1 MRGTSPF
8 RGSIVALVTPMFDDG
23 SIDEIALRRLVD
35 WHVEQGT
42 HAIVA
47 MGTTGESATLTDEE
61 LLRVVQIVVEQ
72 AADRVPVIAGTG
84 SSSTAKAIKLTQAV
98 EKFAIVGTLCVTPYY
113 NRPSQEG
120 LFQHYRAI
128 AAAASKPVLLYNV
141 PGRTGCD
148 LLPETVI
155 RLAAVPGIAG
165 IKEATGKLE
174 RLAEIQAAVPAA
186 FALLSGD
193 DESACTFMLQ
203 GGHGVISVTANVAP
217 KAMAAMCSAALADQ
231 AETAKRL
238 NETLRG
244 LHETLFSEPN
254 PTPAKWA
261 VAQLHGC
268 SAHLRLPLLP
278 LTAANQPH
286 VRAAMTA
293 AGVL

>member
-1 MRGTSPF
+1 MVGDSPF
-8 RGSIVALVTPMFDDG
+8 KGSIVALITPMFEDG
-23 SIDEIALRRLVD
+23 SVDEVTVRRLVD

-47 MGTTGESATLTDEE
+47 MGTTGESATLTDDE

-72 AADRVPVIAGTG
+72 AAGRIPVIAGTG
-84 SSSTAKAIKLTQAV
+84 SSSTAKVIKLTQAV

-120 LFQHYRAI
+120 LFQHYSAI
-128 AAAASKPVLLYNV
+128 AAAATKPVLLYNV

-148 LLPETVI
+148 LLPETII

-165 IKEATGKLE
+165 VKEATGKLD
-174 RLAEIQAAVPAA
+174 RLQTIKSAVPAS
-186 FALLSGD
+186 FRLISGD
-193 DESACTFMLQ
+193 DASACEFMLQ
-203 GGHGVISVTANVAP
+203 GGHGVISVTNNVAP
-217 KAMAAMCSAALADQ
+217 KAMAAMCQAAMAGQVERARELDRPLQ
-231 AETAKRL
+231 
-238 NETLRG
+238 G
-244 LHETLFSEPN
+244 LHETLFCEPS

-268 SAHLRLPLLP
+268 STHLRLPLLS

-286 VRAAMTA
+286 VRAAMAA